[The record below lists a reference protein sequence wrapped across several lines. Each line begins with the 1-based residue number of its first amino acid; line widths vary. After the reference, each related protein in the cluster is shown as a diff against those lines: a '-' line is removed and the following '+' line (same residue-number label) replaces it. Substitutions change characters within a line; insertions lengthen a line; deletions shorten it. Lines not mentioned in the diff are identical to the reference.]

1 MKIIDFEKEGNV
13 VRFFYD
19 DNDCQ
24 DYWGD
29 DWNDIP
35 YEHNAGMVYEKYIK
49 GYIDVALDMNYMVL
63 EPSESVSHINSPY
76 SKQDMKQHKIPCIL
90 VGKVKDLDDISNNSS
105 KLYIGYEEIIK
116 DSRIKTIFFDD
127 DVSVLDEIGVKIY
140 EKVIN

>member
-13 VRFFYD
+13 VRFFYG

-76 SKQDMKQHKIPCIL
+76 SKQDMKQHKISCIL